1 MIMKKI
7 SVFLM
12 IAAIILTMGSCG
24 NKTQQVPFDN
34 GDSAE
39 IANADPT
46 IYGISGVATTM
57 NSLQLITDTGDTLTF
72 DISTAIEQDKVFG
85 GIQSGDRMAVIPTS
99 DKTSAL
105 MVINQSTLLG
115 SWVMPNPL
123 DGSDEVGIRI
133 KEGGIAES
141 IEQPTISYRTWR
153 LIRGQLEIV
162 QVEEE
167 GSGIEE
173 TYLYDIVLLGPDTL
187 IYKDKEDTFEYS
199 RQRAKKGYG
208 ENIKLE
214 EASEADFQI

>member
-1 MIMKKI
+1 MKKI

>member
-1 MIMKKI
+1 
-7 SVFLM
+7 
-12 IAAIILTMGSCG
+12 
-24 NKTQQVPFDN
+24 
-34 GDSAE
+34 
-39 IANADPT
+39 
-46 IYGISGVATTM
+46 
-57 NSLQLITDTGDTLTF
+57 
-72 DISTAIEQDKVFG
+72 
-85 GIQSGDRMAVIPTS
+85 
-99 DKTSAL
+99 

-187 IYKDKEDTFEYS
+187 IYKDMEDTFEYS

>member
-1 MIMKKI
+1 MKKI

-187 IYKDKEDTFEYS
+187 IYKDMEDTFEYS